1 METDRSEHRVR
12 LNKQLIRDRWSPLP
26 GRASYDS
33 SAFRLRP
40 AVPGSIDQ
48 AEIIRRGKRRIN
60 VVLRSPSVGQSWTI
74 LRSCPTVYKSR
85 TPTLQPIDLATQTT
99 FAELI
104 QRTLDADF
112 DEQFPE
118 KGAFRRKKS
127 KDRFYWQFQWRDGTA
142 VKSRYVGPVT
152 DKAITDR
159 VTRFAQIKSDYKG
172 RRELIRSLA
181 AAGLP
186 VPDRL
191 SGDVIEAMGRAGFF
205 RLRGVLVG
213 TLAYQAYA
221 GILGVRLGARQLMT
235 QDADFA
241 QFWGVSENVGDAMK
255 APLEILKA
263 VDDTFRALPH
273 TGDPFIS
280 TQYRNSSAYRVDFL
294 TPNRGSDDH
303 LGKPA
308 KMKALGGA
316 GAEPLRHLDFLIH
329 RPERSVLLHGG
340 GVPVVVP
347 RAEHFA
353 VHKVIVAV
361 ERRDTAKSDKDTA
374 QADTLIQVLAKR
386 RPLELAEAWKTAWD
400 TGERWRD
407 KLEKGRARLTN
418 DAQQA
423 LDMVADKLAASRKR
437 RGRS

>member
-1 METDRSEHRVR
+1 M
-12 LNKQLIRDRWSPLP
+12 QL
-26 GRASYDS
+26 
-33 SAFRLRP
+33 
-40 AVPGSIDQ
+40 
-48 AEIIRRGKRRIN
+48 
-60 VVLRSPSVGQSWTI
+60 
-74 LRSCPTVYKSR
+74 
-85 TPTLQPIDLATQTT
+85 IDLATQTT
-99 FAELI
+99 FAELV

-118 KGAFRRKKS
+118 RGSFRRKKS
-127 KDRFYWQFQWRDGTA
+127 KDRFYWQFQWREGVA

-159 VTRFAQIKSDYKG
+159 VTRFEQIKSDFKG
-172 RRELIRSLA
+172 RRELVRSLS

-191 SGDVIEAMGRAGFF
+191 SGDIIQAMGRAGFF

-241 QFWGVSENVGDAMK
+241 QFWGVSENVGDAMQ
-255 APLEILKA
+255 APLEILKC

-280 TQYRNSSAYRVDFL
+280 TQYRNSAAYRVDFL

-303 LGKPA
+303 QGRPA
-308 KMKALGGA
+308 KMKALS
-316 GAEPLRHLDFLIH
+316 GAEPLRHLDFLIFQT
-329 RPERSVLLHGG
+329 ERSVLLHGG
-340 GVPVVVP
+340 GVPVIVP
-347 RAEHFA
+347 RAERFA

-361 ERRDTAKSDKDTA
+361 ERRETAKSDKDAA
-374 QADTLIQVLAKR
+374 QAAALIQVLAKK

-400 TGERWRD
+400 TGDRWRD
-407 KLEKGRARLTN
+407 KLEKGRARLG
-418 DAQQA
+418 DEAQRA
-423 LDMVADKLAASRKR
+423 LDSVAEKLEASRR
-437 RGRS
+437 RRK

>member
-1 METDRSEHRVR
+1 M
-12 LNKQLIRDRWSPLP
+12 QL
-26 GRASYDS
+26 
-33 SAFRLRP
+33 F
-40 AVPGSIDQ
+40 
-48 AEIIRRGKRRIN
+48 
-60 VVLRSPSVGQSWTI
+60 
-74 LRSCPTVYKSR
+74 
-85 TPTLQPIDLATQTT
+85 DLATQTT
-99 FAELI
+99 FAELF
-104 QRTLDADF
+104 QRALDAEF

-118 KGAFRRKKS
+118 RGSFRRKKS
-127 KDRFYWQFQWRDGTA
+127 KDRFYWQFQWREGAA

-152 DKAITDR
+152 DKVITDR
-159 VTRFAQIKSDYKG
+159 VARFEQIKVDFKG
-172 RRELIRSLA
+172 RRELIRSLT

-191 SGDVIEAMGRAGFF
+191 SGAVVEAMGRAGFF

-255 APLEILKA
+255 TPLEVLKS
-263 VDDTFRALPH
+263 VDDTFKALPH

-280 TQYRNSSAYRVDFL
+280 TQYRNKTAYRVDFL

-303 LGKPA
+303 QGKPV
-308 KMKALGGA
+308 KMKAMSGA

-329 RPERSVLLHGG
+329 QPERSVLLHGG

-347 RAEHFA
+347 RAERFA

-361 ERRDTAKSDKDTA
+361 ERRDTAKSGKDTA
-374 QADTLIQVLAKR
+374 QADTLIQILAKR
-386 RPLELAEAWKTAWD
+386 RPLELAEAWQTAWD
-400 TGERWRD
+400 TGDRWRD
-407 KLEKGRARLTN
+407 KLEKGRARLS
-418 DAQQA
+418 ALSQEA
-423 LDMVADKLAASRKR
+423 LDDVAAKLVASQKR
-437 RGRS
+437 RRSTR